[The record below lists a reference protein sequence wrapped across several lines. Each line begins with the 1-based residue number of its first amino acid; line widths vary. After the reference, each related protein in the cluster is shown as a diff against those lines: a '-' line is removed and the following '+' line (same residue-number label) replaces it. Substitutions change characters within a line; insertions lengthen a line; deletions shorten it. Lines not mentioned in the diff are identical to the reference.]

1 MDLWVVVGAAAAGYI
16 AKYWQNLSMDR
27 DSLSELSSKGS
38 NFEKPDLPSCPIRR
52 LVQRKKLH
60 KDASTNQRKVLDEG
74 YKDTCE
80 RGGGSAI
87 EVASTSEFDGEN
99 LESLGNYENC
109 NFLSISTLPS
119 GFLPSDNLEGNDCD
133 SGLSGDIGGNDQN
146 PSANEMGSFHGSARN
161 KSDLSSKISYQHLI
175 RPLNSLESCLMA
187 QLYQKHTKMEEY
199 VLSSLPSP
207 SKPTI
212 RQLFVTDGS
221 QIISRAS
228 TEFHNV
234 RERVDDYKLYK
245 EACLKKNENL
255 LGVSQ
260 LPQTGSVDFPKKMKF
275 KSGKGRF
282 GRLSISSKYSD
293 GSYFHSQGS
302 QDAKTLFCLGI
313 SIGIISS
320 FIANRREV
328 DKLKELLKQTE
339 NLVQDLQEELEM
351 KDSLT
356 VKELANE
363 NNDSL
368 SACDNSFNDSMPK
381 HFCLE
386 QSKDNLAKHDG
397 EKSFDKN
404 AEESIESM
412 SQIEAE
418 LEAELERMGLNMNS
432 SSLERRLS
440 DFVELD
446 PDFEADFAQGELKAN
461 MINRDKTD
469 SNQDASGSST
479 HHSGNY
485 AVSPREL
492 SMRLHEVIESRL
504 EERVKELETALE
516 NSQRKVQLMES
527 QRKSSWRKFSNSP
540 LRFSSDEESKE
551 ECNAMAEPLVM
562 NLSGEALDAY
572 NEAFEELMK
581 IDDSEE
587 ENSPSGDFENN
598 HQIGSH
604 PFDRSVSWV
613 HNGIINGSS
622 PHTVHNKE
630 KILSEVHSSQR
641 TLSEE
646 CSLRVQELLDV
657 GMSGDESSD
666 CEGEMEKQL
675 IKQIVEK
682 TKKGSPGVLNAQKWL
697 FLMDEDKH

>member
-60 KDASTNQRKVLDEG
+60 KDASTNQRKVSDEG

-80 RGGGSAI
+80 RGGGSAV
-87 EVASTSEFDGEN
+87 EVTSTSEFDGEN

-109 NFLSISTLPS
+109 NFLSISTLSS
-119 GFLPSDNLEGNDCD
+119 GFLPSDNPKGNDCD

-146 PSANEMGSFHGSARN
+146 PSTNEMGSFHGSARN

-245 EACLKKNENL
+245 EACLEKNENL

-320 FIANRREV
+320 FIANRSEV

-368 SACDNSFNDSMPK
+368 SACDNSFNDNMPK

-386 QSKDNLAKHDG
+386 RSKDNLAKHDG

-418 LEAELERMGLNMNS
+418 LEAELVRMGLNMNS

-446 PDFEADFAQGELKAN
+446 PDFEADFAHGELKAN
-461 MINRDKTD
+461 MIDRDKTD

-540 LRFSSDEESKE
+540 LRFSLDEESKE

-604 PFDRSVSWV
+604 PFDQSVSWV

-630 KILSEVHSSQR
+630 KILNEVHSSQR
-641 TLSEE
+641 TVSEE
-646 CSLRVQELLDV
+646 YSLRVQELLDV

-682 TKKGSPGVLNAQKWL
+682 TKKGSPVVLNAQKWL

>member
-60 KDASTNQRKVLDEG
+60 KDASTNQGKVSDEG

-146 PSANEMGSFHGSARN
+146 PSTNEMGSFHGSARN
-161 KSDLSSKISYQHLI
+161 KSYLSSKISYQHLI

-245 EACLKKNENL
+245 EACLEKNENL

-293 GSYFHSQGS
+293 GSYFHSQG
-302 QDAKTLFCLGI
+302 AIVLI
-313 SIGIISS
+313 
-320 FIANRREV
+320 
-328 DKLKELLKQTE
+328 LL
-339 NLVQDLQEELEM
+339 
-351 KDSLT
+351 
-356 VKELANE
+356 VK
-363 NNDSL
+363 
-368 SACDNSFNDSMPK
+368 F
-381 HFCLE
+381 
-386 QSKDNLAKHDG
+386 
-397 EKSFDKN
+397 
-404 AEESIESM
+404 
-412 SQIEAE
+412 
-418 LEAELERMGLNMNS
+418 
-432 SSLERRLS
+432 
-440 DFVELD
+440 
-446 PDFEADFAQGELKAN
+446 
-461 MINRDKTD
+461 
-469 SNQDASGSST
+469 
-479 HHSGNY
+479 
-485 AVSPREL
+485 
-492 SMRLHEVIESRL
+492 
-504 EERVKELETALE
+504 
-516 NSQRKVQLMES
+516 
-527 QRKSSWRKFSNSP
+527 
-540 LRFSSDEESKE
+540 
-551 ECNAMAEPLVM
+551 
-562 NLSGEALDAY
+562 
-572 NEAFEELMK
+572 
-581 IDDSEE
+581 
-587 ENSPSGDFENN
+587 
-598 HQIGSH
+598 
-604 PFDRSVSWV
+604 
-613 HNGIINGSS
+613 
-622 PHTVHNKE
+622 
-630 KILSEVHSSQR
+630 
-641 TLSEE
+641 
-646 CSLRVQELLDV
+646 
-657 GMSGDESSD
+657 
-666 CEGEMEKQL
+666 
-675 IKQIVEK
+675 
-682 TKKGSPGVLNAQKWL
+682 
-697 FLMDEDKH
+697 

>member
-60 KDASTNQRKVLDEG
+60 KDASTNQRKVSDEG

-109 NFLSISTLPS
+109 NFLSISTLSS
-119 GFLPSDNLEGNDCD
+119 GFLPSDNPKGNDCD

-146 PSANEMGSFHGSARN
+146 PSTNEMGSFHGSARN
-161 KSDLSSKISYQHLI
+161 KSYLSSKISYQHLI

-245 EACLKKNENL
+245 EACLEKNENL

-320 FIANRREV
+320 FIANRSEV

-418 LEAELERMGLNMNS
+418 LEAELVRMGLNMNS

-446 PDFEADFAQGELKAN
+446 PDFEADFAHGELKAN
-461 MINRDKTD
+461 MIDRDKTD

-540 LRFSSDEESKE
+540 LRFSLDEESKE

-604 PFDRSVSWV
+604 PFDQSVSWV

-630 KILSEVHSSQR
+630 KILNEVHSSQR
-641 TLSEE
+641 TVSEE
-646 CSLRVQELLDV
+646 YSLRVQELLDV
-657 GMSGDESSD
+657 GISGDESSD
-666 CEGEMEKQL
+666 CEVEMEKQL

>member
-60 KDASTNQRKVLDEG
+60 KDASTNQRKVSDEG

-80 RGGGSAI
+80 RGGGSAV
-87 EVASTSEFDGEN
+87 EVTSTSEFDGEN

-109 NFLSISTLPS
+109 NFLSISTLSS
-119 GFLPSDNLEGNDCD
+119 GFLPSDNPKGNDCD

-146 PSANEMGSFHGSARN
+146 PSTNEMGSFHGSARN

-245 EACLKKNENL
+245 EACLEKNENL

-320 FIANRREV
+320 FIANRSEV

-368 SACDNSFNDSMPK
+368 SACDNSFNDNMPK

-386 QSKDNLAKHDG
+386 RSKDNLAKHDG

-418 LEAELERMGLNMNS
+418 LEAELVRMGLNMNS

-446 PDFEADFAQGELKAN
+446 PDFEADFAHGELKAN
-461 MINRDKTD
+461 MIDRDKTD

-540 LRFSSDEESKE
+540 LRFSLDEESKE

-604 PFDRSVSWV
+604 PFDQSVSWV

-630 KILSEVHSSQR
+630 KILNEVHSSQR

-682 TKKGSPGVLNAQKWL
+682 TKKGSPVVLNAQKWL

>member
-60 KDASTNQRKVLDEG
+60 KDASTNQRKVSDEG

-109 NFLSISTLPS
+109 NFLSISTLSS
-119 GFLPSDNLEGNDCD
+119 GFLPSDNPKGNDCD

-146 PSANEMGSFHGSARN
+146 PSTNEMGSFHGSARN

-320 FIANRREV
+320 FIANRSEV

-368 SACDNSFNDSMPK
+368 SACDNSFNDNMPK

-386 QSKDNLAKHDG
+386 RSKDNLAKHDG

-446 PDFEADFAQGELKAN
+446 PDFEADFAHGELKAN
-461 MINRDKTD
+461 MIDRDKTD

-540 LRFSSDEESKE
+540 LRFSLDEESKE

-604 PFDRSVSWV
+604 PFDQSVSWV

-630 KILSEVHSSQR
+630 KILNEVHSSQR

>member
-60 KDASTNQRKVLDEG
+60 KDASTNQRKVSDEG

-80 RGGGSAI
+80 RGGGSAV

-109 NFLSISTLPS
+109 NFLSISTLSS
-119 GFLPSDNLEGNDCD
+119 GFLPSDNLKGNDCD

-245 EACLKKNENL
+245 EACLEKNENL

-320 FIANRREV
+320 FIANRSEV

-368 SACDNSFNDSMPK
+368 SACDNSFNDNMPK

-386 QSKDNLAKHDG
+386 RSKDNLAKHDG

-418 LEAELERMGLNMNS
+418 LEAELVRMGLNMNS

-446 PDFEADFAQGELKAN
+446 PDFEADFAHGELKAN
-461 MINRDKTD
+461 MIDRDKTD

-604 PFDRSVSWV
+604 PFDQSVSWV

-682 TKKGSPGVLNAQKWL
+682 TKKGSPVVLNAQKWL

>member
-1 MDLWVVVGAAAAGYI
+1 MDLWVVIGAAAAGYI
-16 AKYWQNLSMDR
+16 AKYWQNLSMVR
-27 DSLSELSSKGS
+27 DSLSELSKGS
-38 NFEKPDLPSCPIRR
+38 NFEKPDLPSCPIGR

-60 KDASTNQRKVLDEG
+60 KDVSTNQRKVSDHG

-80 RGGGSAI
+80 RGDGSAV
-87 EVASTSEFDGEN
+87 EVASTSEFEGEN
-99 LESLGNYENC
+99 LGSLGNYENC

-119 GFLPSDNLEGNDCD
+119 GFFPSDNLKGNECD
-133 SGLSGDIGGNDQN
+133 SGLSGDIDGNYQN
-146 PSANEMGSFHGSARN
+146 PSTIETGCFHGSARN
-161 KSDLSSKISYQHLI
+161 KSYLSSKISYQHLI

-221 QIISRAS
+221 QIISRAN

-234 RERVDDYKLYK
+234 RIRADDCKLCK
-245 EACLKKNENL
+245 ESCLEKNENL

-260 LPQTGSVDFPKKMKF
+260 LPQIGSVDFPKKMKF

-282 GRLSISSKYSD
+282 GRLSISSKYND

-302 QDAKTLFCLGI
+302 QDAKIFFCLGI
-313 SIGIISS
+313 SIGILSS

-356 VKELANE
+356 VEELANE

-368 SACDNSFNDSMPK
+368 AACDNSFNGNMPK

-386 QSKDNLAKHDG
+386 QSKDNLAKHG
-397 EKSFDKN
+397 GKKSYDKN

-412 SQIEAE
+412 SKIEAE

-461 MINRDKTD
+461 MINRDKRD

-492 SMRLHEVIESRL
+492 SMRLHEVIQSRL

-516 NSQRKVQLMES
+516 NSQRKVKLMES
-527 QRKSSWRKFSNSP
+527 EHRSTGRKFSNSP

-572 NEAFEELMK
+572 NEAYEELMK
-581 IDDSEE
+581 IDDSED
-587 ENSPSGDFENN
+587 ENSPSVDYENN

-604 PFDRSVSWV
+604 PFDQRVSWV
-613 HNGIINGSS
+613 QNGIINGSS
-622 PHTVHNKE
+622 PHIVHNKE
-630 KILSEVHSSQR
+630 KISNEVHSSPR

-646 CSLRVQELLDV
+646 YSLRVPELLDV
-657 GMSGDESSD
+657 GKSGDESSD

-682 TKKGSPGVLNAQKWL
+682 TRKGSPVVLNAQKWL

>member
-60 KDASTNQRKVLDEG
+60 KDASTNQRKVSDEG

-80 RGGGSAI
+80 RGGGSAV

-109 NFLSISTLPS
+109 NFLSISTLSS
-119 GFLPSDNLEGNDCD
+119 GFLPSDNLKGNDCD

-146 PSANEMGSFHGSARN
+146 PSTNEMGSFHGSARN

-221 QIISRAS
+221 QIINRAS

-245 EACLKKNENL
+245 EACLEKNENL

-275 KSGKGRF
+275 NSGKGRF
-282 GRLSISSKYSD
+282 RRFSISSKYSD

-320 FIANRREV
+320 FIANRGEV
-328 DKLKELLKQTE
+328 DKLKELLKQAE

-386 QSKDNLAKHDG
+386 QSKDTLAKHDG

-492 SMRLHEVIESRL
+492 SMRLHEVIVSRL

-572 NEAFEELMK
+572 NEAYEELMK

-604 PFDRSVSWV
+604 PFDQSVSWV

-630 KILSEVHSSQR
+630 KILNEVHSSQR
-641 TLSEE
+641 TVSEE
-646 CSLRVQELLDV
+646 YSLRVQELLDV
-657 GMSGDESSD
+657 GISGDESSD
-666 CEGEMEKQL
+666 CEVEMEKQL

>member
-60 KDASTNQRKVLDEG
+60 KDASTNQRKVSDEG

-80 RGGGSAI
+80 RGGGSAV
-87 EVASTSEFDGEN
+87 EVTSTSEFDGEN

-146 PSANEMGSFHGSARN
+146 PSTNEMGSFHGSARN

-245 EACLKKNENL
+245 EACLEKNENL

-320 FIANRREV
+320 FIANRSEV

-368 SACDNSFNDSMPK
+368 SACDNSFNDNMPK

-386 QSKDNLAKHDG
+386 RSKDNLAKHDG

-418 LEAELERMGLNMNS
+418 LEAELVRMGLNMNS

-446 PDFEADFAQGELKAN
+446 PDFEADFAHGELKAN
-461 MINRDKTD
+461 MIDRDKTD

-604 PFDRSVSWV
+604 PFDQSVSWV

-630 KILSEVHSSQR
+630 KILNEVHSSQR

-682 TKKGSPGVLNAQKWL
+682 TKKGSPVVLNAQKWL